1 MRDFLEVNMKFTEF
15 MRGAKTRWILPA
27 AVAAVLAVILIPL
40 AINSTTADQS
50 GAETVYKE
58 TQVQRGDITVGVTE
72 SGTASLN
79 TNAVTCELEGA
90 EIEEMYVKAG
100 QSATEGDA
108 LAKLTAD
115 SVSDALETY
124 QLALDTAEIKLS
136 QAESSYTT
144 GKVSAQS
151 NYESSLLK
159 KDNAENTYNETI
171 ESLTE
176 AVSTAQASVDDC
188 TGTINY
194 YTNRLA
200 NDGALIYAEYKIDAL
215 KAALDAATAQVN
227 ADIAAG
233 YNDPASDHY
242 TSYVTDVETQQKA
255 QDAYDTAVS
264 NYESEVKKETSAL
277 ATRKAGLS
285 ALRNKVTQAK
295 LNLQTGTVEAENQM
309 AEDIAAG
316 NNAQAVY
323 NATIAS
329 LKANVDS
336 AQADYDTAKENYDAF
351 SVYAT
356 DPNIYSEYTG
366 LVYSVGY
373 SAGST
378 VSPQT
383 AVATIT
389 DNTTV
394 YVTVSVTQ
402 DDIASIAVGD
412 SANVEFSSFE
422 GTKFTGTVDSIT
434 ISPARSES
442 STVSYV
448 VSVVLTGDGVEE
460 LYDGMTGDVTFV
472 TKEVTDVLYVSN
484 KAITSDNGVQTAK
497 VKDDQGNITQV
508 EVTTGFSD
516 GTNTEV
522 TSGLTEGQTVIIES
536 QAVTV
541 Q

>member
-1 MRDFLEVNMKFTEF
+1 MKFIEF
-15 MRGAKTRWILPA
+15 IRGAKTRWILPA
-27 AVAAVLAVILIPL
+27 AIAAALAVVLIPM
-40 AINSTTADQS
+40 AVGTTTADTT
-50 GAETVYKE
+50 GTETVYKE
-58 TQVQRGDITVGVTE
+58 TTVQRGDITVGVTE

-79 TNAVTCELEGA
+79 TNSVTCELEGA

-100 QSATEGDA
+100 QSVTAGDA
-108 LAKLTAD
+108 IAKLTGD
-115 SVSDALETY
+115 SVSDALATY
-124 QLALDTAEIKLS
+124 QLALETAEIKLA
-136 QAESSYTT
+136 QAKSSYTT
-144 GKVSAQS
+144 GQVSAQS

-159 KDNAENTYNETI
+159 KDNAQNTYNETI
-171 ESLTE
+171 ENLTE
-176 AVSTAQASVDDC
+176 AVSTAQANVDNC
-188 TGTINY
+188 TGTITY

-200 NDGALIYAEYKIDAL
+200 NDGAVIYAEYKIDGL
-215 KAALDAATAQVN
+215 KASLDAATAQVS

-233 YNDPASDHY
+233 YNNPASDHY
-242 TSYVTDVETQQKA
+242 TSYVSDVATQQKA
-255 QDAYDTAVS
+255 QDSYDTAVS
-264 NYESEVKKETSAL
+264 NYESEKMKETSAL
-277 ATRKAGLS
+277 ATMKSGLTG
-285 ALRNKVTQAK
+285 LRNKVTQAK

-309 AEDIAAG
+309 TEDFAAG
-316 NNAQAVY
+316 NNAGSVY
-323 NATIAS
+323 NATVAS
-329 LKANVDS
+329 LKANVDA
-336 AQADYDTAKENYDAF
+336 AQQDYDKAKESYDTF
-351 SVYAT
+351 SPYAT
-356 DPNIYSEYTG
+356 DPVVYSEYTG

-373 SAGST
+373 SAGNT
-378 VSPQT
+378 VSLQT

-389 DNTTV
+389 DNTTA

-402 DDIASIAVGD
+402 DDISNIAVGD
-412 SANVEFSSFE
+412 SANVEFTSFE

-460 LYDGMTGDVTFV
+460 LYDGMTGNVTFV
-472 TKEVTDVLYVSN
+472 TKEVSGVLYVSN

-497 VKDDQGNITQV
+497 VKDDQGNITQI

-522 TSGLTEGQTVIIES
+522 VSGLTEGQTVIIES